1 MKGRK
6 VSLAESAA
14 YANAQMQE
22 NVKDVQDGW
31 NVAYLGADGGHA
43 PEAAQ
48 LGRGEVL
55 RGLINHTELRIHP

>member
-1 MKGRK
+1 M
-6 VSLAESAA
+6 SLAESAA

-31 NVAYLGADGGHA
+31 NVAYLGGDGGDA
-43 PEAAQ
+43 REAAQ

-55 RGLINHTELRIHP
+55 WGLINPAKLRFHP